1 MAKEI
6 HYLDDD
12 HNPLTVPSA
21 DDCKVFMSNISQGF
35 DLDLSDID
43 GNTVEYEVVI
53 ADGGPHMRPKI
64 AR

>member
-12 HNPLTVPSA
+12 HKLLTVPAA
-21 DDCKVFMSNISQGF
+21 DDCKVFISNISQGF
-35 DLDLSDID
+35 DLDLSDTE

-53 ADGGPHMRPKI
+53 ADGGPLLHPRRI
-64 AR
+64 